1 MATVGALNGTQV
13 ILQVETAANVWDT
26 VGGQMTHTA
35 NFQTAL
41 IEITN
46 KTSAQW
52 RELLDGQGIQS
63 MDLSLEITYTSEAT
77 YQLMRG
83 YALAKS
89 TESYRIVY
97 GTSTDY
103 YTFTGMIQSI
113 GDAAPDGDRLTSS
126 LSLQSTGPVDLQP
139 RG

>member
-13 ILQVETAANVWDT
+13 VLQLDVAGTWET

-35 NFQTAL
+35 SFQTAL

-77 YQLMRG
+77 YQSMRG
-83 YALAKS
+83 YALDKS
-89 TESYRIVY
+89 FRSYRIAY
-97 GTSTDY
+97 GASTEY
-103 YTFTGMIQSI
+103 YEFEGQIQSI